1 MQIYFFRKINCLFA
15 QLFYASYNFALSTRA
30 FPNRYNRSPISIS
43 RNRYWASVIPIWK
56 CSCGKSKVIGSIEEL
71 RKEAIN
77 FPKKIDLH
85 KPTMDKVKLSC
96 SCGKEMS
103 RFAEVHYPFEKK
115 DWFNHNFPG
124 DFIAAYIAQTRTW
137 FYYMLSISTL
147 IFNKNSFK
155 NVVTTGNILA
165 KDGQKMSKSKNNY
178 PDPMLLISKY
188 GADSLRFYL
197 LSSPIM
203 AAED

>member
-103 RFAEVHYPFEKK
+103 RVPEVLDCWFESGAMPFAQVHYPFEKK
-115 DWFNHNFPG
+115 EWFNDNFPG
-124 DFIAAYIAQTRTW
+124 DFVAEYIAQTRTW

-155 NVVTTGNILA
+155 NVVT
-165 KDGQKMSKSKNNY
+165 DRKS
-178 PDPMLLISKY
+178 
-188 GADSLRFYL
+188 
-197 LSSPIM
+197 
-203 AAED
+203 